1 MSNAKKIAIV
11 TPLRNEEKNIEKLFD
26 AISKQTSF
34 IFSWVILENG
44 STDGSK
50 EILKKI
56 QCPKNVEHL
65 EILNLTEN
73 SINYELGSNYARII
87 NYGFNFLKQKSYFM
101 QIDFVGILDSDI
113 FLEQHYYEKLLKMFD
128 EDLKLGISSGI
139 ITNLDGSIEKTSNNW
154 VRGGCRLWRKT
165 CFDQIGYLVGPS
177 ADSLSTAKAL
187 CNGWLAYPEMNAVAY
202 SRPVGSRVNYR
213 YYGDAS
219 YFRGCN
225 PAYILIKSIYQLF
238 KLKFKASQGLF
249 FGYFSSI
256 FKNKARVKDKQV
268 LNYYRFYPFSR
279 IYFAFKNK

>member
-1 MSNAKKIAIV
+1 MNVGKIAIV
-11 TPLRNEEKNIEKLFD
+11 TPLRNEEKNIDKLFD
-26 AISKQTSF
+26 AISKQSIN
-34 IFSWVILENG
+34 IFSWIILENG

-50 EILKKI
+50 KMLKNMA
-56 QCPKNVEHL
+56 CPKNVEHL

-87 NYGFNFLKQKSYFM
+87 NYGFNFLKEKSYFN
-101 QIDFVGILDSDI
+101 QIDFIGILDSDI
-113 FLEQHYYEKLLKMFD
+113 FLEQQYYEKIL
-128 EDLKLGISSGI
+128 DLFNNDLRLGISSGI
-139 ITNLDGSIEKTSNNW
+139 IINLDGSIEKTSNNW
-154 VRGGCRLWRKT
+154 VRGGCRLWRKK

-177 ADSLSTAKAL
+177 ADSLSTAKAF

-225 PAYILIKSIYQLF
+225 PAYIFVKSIYYLF
-238 KLKFKASQGLF
+238 TLKFKASQGLF
-249 FGYFSSI
+249 LGYFSSI
-256 FKNKARVKDKQV
+256 LKNKDRVKDKQV

-279 IYFAFKNK
+279 SYFAFKNK